1 MNHPESDIDRLCTAH
16 PLWAVAAVWA
26 SAATGPDARL
36 LVATREGTRVQAWTA
51 AELSAKIAEAE
62 TANGWPAS

>member
-1 MNHPESDIDRLCTAH
+1 MNRESDIDRLRTAH

-26 SAATGPDARL
+26 SAASGPDVRL

-51 AELSAKIAEAE
+51 AELSRLIQAEEA
-62 TANGWPAS
+62 ANGWPSG